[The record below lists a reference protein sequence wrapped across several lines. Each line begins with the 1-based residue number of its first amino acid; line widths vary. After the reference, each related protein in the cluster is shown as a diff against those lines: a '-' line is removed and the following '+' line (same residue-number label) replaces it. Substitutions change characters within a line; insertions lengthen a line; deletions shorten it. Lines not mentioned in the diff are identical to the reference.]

1 MTAHT
6 KQHVDL
12 DDLLTLGQAAKI
24 AGVHRTTLWTAT
36 THGKLAHEIVG
47 GVAMT
52 SRRALAAYIE
62 TRKPA
67 QKELAK
73 ARLRK
78 RLSKRTTQRT
88 AKAG

>member
-1 MTAHT
+1 MATHA
-6 KQHVDL
+6 KQHADP
-12 DDLLTLGQAAKI
+12 DELLTLGQAAEIVKM
-24 AGVHRTTLWTAT
+24 HRATLWTAAKKGT
-36 THGKLAHEIVG
+36 LAHEMVG
-47 GVAMT
+47 GNAMT
-52 SRRALAAYIE
+52 SRRALDAYMQ
-62 TRKPA
+62 TRPAA